1 MPLLLIFL
9 IFLPYT
15 VHAENLSLDDALRA
29 TWTSCVGID
38 KEISE
43 LKTMAGIS
51 TAVTA
56 TGTASGIAATA
67 VGAVKSKTDKEI
79 DELIVELRQEYRNEN
94 NGNAYMPG
102 LDEEIESFK
111 TEFDKLWAEEAA
123 IKSNEEFQ
131 KLDTKSEKLGNW
143 RTGLLAGNTATNIAG
158 AVISGTNMV
167 DVNLQD
173 QINTCV
179 ESVKTLRKSIIQ
191 AHINGQDTTEAE
203 HIASVCGEFEYVD
216 ISAINKRAKGATV
229 SSSIGAATGLA
240 GVVTSAIANSDNV
253 RQGLSQDDR
262 KKNQNLNTSAN
273 ALSIGTT
280 AASIVATTFNATQIA
295 AINKVATVSSECTKA
310 LQ

>member
-1 MPLLLIFL
+1 MLLLLIFL

-15 VHAENLSLDDALRA
+15 AHAENLSLDDALRA

-131 KLDTKSEKLGNW
+131 KLDKKSEKLGNW

-191 AHINGQDTTEAE
+191 AHINGQDTAEAE

-295 AINKVATVSSECTKA
+295 AINKVATVSSECTKV